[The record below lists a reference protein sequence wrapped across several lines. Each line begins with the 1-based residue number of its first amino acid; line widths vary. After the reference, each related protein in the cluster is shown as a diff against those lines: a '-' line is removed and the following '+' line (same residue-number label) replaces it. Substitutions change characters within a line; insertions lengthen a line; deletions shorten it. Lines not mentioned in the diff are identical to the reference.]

1 MKHPTATSV
10 RACAALLALLLAAPL
25 RAQAA
30 DSAAIAGVVQRLFHA
45 MAQRDTVVLRALLLP
60 GSRFVSIRGDT
71 TVATPRVQG
80 DSAFMR
86 SIVRG
91 SERLLERFWSP
102 VVQQH
107 GPVATVW
114 APYDFHVNG
123 QRSHCGV
130 DALSLV
136 RDATG
141 WRIASIVYTVERT
154 GCPASPL
161 GAPRER

>member
-1 MKHPTATSV
+1 MKRPSITSV
-10 RACAALLALLLAAPL
+10 RACAALAALLLAAPL
-25 RAQAA
+25 RAQAP
-30 DSAAIAGVVQRLFHA
+30 DSAAIVGVVQRLFDA
-45 MAQRDTVVLRALLLP
+45 MAQRDTAALRALLVP

-91 SERLLERFWSP
+91 SERLLERFWTP
-102 VVQQH
+102 VVHQH
-107 GPVATVW
+107 GPIATVW
-114 APYDFHVNG
+114 APYDFYLNG

-130 DALSLV
+130 DAFSLV

-141 WRIASIVYTVERT
+141 WRIASILYTVERT

-161 GAPRER
+161 GAPR